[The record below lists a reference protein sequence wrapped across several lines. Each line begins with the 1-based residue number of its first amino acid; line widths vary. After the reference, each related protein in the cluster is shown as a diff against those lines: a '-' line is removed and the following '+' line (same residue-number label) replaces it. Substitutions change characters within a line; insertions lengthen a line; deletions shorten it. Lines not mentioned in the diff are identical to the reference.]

1 MLVVGLLSAVL
12 GALYAQMEKDIKRIL
27 AYSSVENMGII
38 FGAFGCGMVLMTTPR
53 HDYALIGFFGR
64 CCTFLEPLGDEIT
77 VVYVGRGCN
86 ACYR

>member
-38 FGAFGCGMVLMTTPR
+38 FRSFWLWDGTY
-53 HDYALIGFFGR
+53 D
-64 CCTFLEPLGDEIT
+64 
-77 VVYVGRGCN
+77 N
-86 ACYR
+86 ATA